1 VALAA
6 VAGYDRPCML
16 TKTDLHEA
24 SFAFD
29 PSGGDILAF
38 AVHERMKGRPAAI
51 VTLIYIDGSSPRALG
66 AQMAVAA
73 DGRFTGS
80 ITSGCLERAIIDEA
94 RNRMASG
101 EGGVVRYGKGSQYL
115 DVVLPCGS
123 GVDLLFTINP
133 SAEMLS
139 APLDRWTHR
148 QPASVVFTETAA
160 LSHGAVLEKATQQQF
175 VRHYLPPLRIVAAGV
190 GAELVLLSRIAKA
203 SGYAVCAIS
212 PDASTLEQCAA
223 DEIVHLQSTAATPE
237 ISIDE
242 WSAFVFL
249 FHDREWELSLA
260 PQILQSKAFYV
271 GAVGSPRTHEARLAA
286 LRDIGVD
293 RAVLDRLNGPIGLIP
308 ATRDPA
314 ALSVSVLAGVLA
326 AWPHAPE

>member
-148 QPASVVFTETAA
+148 QPVSVVFTETAA
-160 LSHGAVLEKATQQQF
+160 RSHGAVLEKATQQQF

-190 GAELVLLSRIAKA
+190 G
-203 SGYAVCAIS
+203 
-212 PDASTLEQCAA
+212 STLEQCAA